1 MKTTVKQIA
10 TGTLM
15 VLLTLAINVQA
26 HGVKSPASRH
36 ENNFEP
42 ALHIENWMIDESTWN
57 LSPSE
62 EIAIQA
68 EQDAELKVEDW
79 MTDTSVWDA
88 ATVLEEVTELPL
100 QVEDWMTE
108 TKIWDYLQTSA
119 ETETALVVESWM
131 ISNNNWSR
139 W

>member
-15 VLLTLAINVQA
+15 VLLSLAINVQA
-26 HGVKSPASRH
+26 HGTKSNASRH

-62 EIAIQA
+62 ETAIQT
-68 EQDAELKVEDW
+68 EHEAELKVEQW
-79 MTDTSVWDA
+79 MTETYTWNA
-88 ATVLEEVTELPL
+88 ATILEEATELPL

-108 TKIWDYLQTSA
+108 TQSWNYQLFSA
-119 ETETALVVESWM
+119 EKETALVVENWM
-131 ISNNNWSR
+131 FYI
-139 W
+139 

>member
-15 VLLTLAINVQA
+15 VLLSLAINVQA
-26 HGVKSPASRH
+26 HGIKAPASRH

-42 ALHIENWMIDESTWN
+42 SLQIENWMIDESTWN
-57 LSPSE
+57 LAPSE
-62 EIAIQA
+62 EIAIQT

-79 MTDTSVWDA
+79 MTDTYVWDA

-108 TKIWDYLQTSA
+108 TKIWDYLQTST
-119 ETETALVVESWM
+119 ETETALVVENWM
-131 ISNNNWSR
+131 ISDYNWNR
-139 W
+139 